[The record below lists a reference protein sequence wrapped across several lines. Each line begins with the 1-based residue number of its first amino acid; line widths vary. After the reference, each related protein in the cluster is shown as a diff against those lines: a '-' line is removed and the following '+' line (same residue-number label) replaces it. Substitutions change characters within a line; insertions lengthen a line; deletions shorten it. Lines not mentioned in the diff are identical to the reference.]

1 MREDD
6 GAASRRESGIGGSSG
21 TADAVR
27 LGVRSTPSLAENV
40 AARVGMTLCAKW
52 HLDSVLGVGGMAAVY
67 AATHRNGKRG
77 AVKLMHKYL
86 GPEMRQRFLREGR
99 IANSVDHDGV
109 VSVIDDDIAEDGSA
123 FLVME
128 LLDGEALSER
138 AAKTHNKRLSVDLVL
153 DVADQVLD
161 ALAAA
166 HEKEIF
172 HRDIKPGN
180 IFLLSDGRVKL
191 LDFGIAHLADPS
203 SSSVTLSGIAMG
215 TPAFMSP
222 EQACARWDVVGPASD
237 LWSVGA
243 TMFTLLTGAFVHEKG
258 SFHEML
264 VSAVSTPARSLALA
278 LPGAP
283 ASVVALVDRALERK
297 LADRWQDAREMQ
309 AAVRAAYHAISG
321 EHLPVRPRRRSST
334 PRIRLQAPAPAP
346 QPTSAGS
353 ISFVA
358 TKLVPPAPRWRR
370 TAATAVA
377 GLALVLAATA
387 TTAGWGGAQAA
398 ARQTTIARPTRIMEI
413 ASASTPTAPSAATP
427 TALAISQNST
437 ALPTPRRSSLRSP
450 TPRSAASTSPT
461 ESPRSAPPP
470 PTAPT
475 ETYPK
480 SLFDRRR

>member
-1 MREDD
+1 
-6 GAASRRESGIGGSSG
+6 
-21 TADAVR
+21 
-27 LGVRSTPSLAENV
+27 
-40 AARVGMTLCAKW
+40 MTLGAKW

-77 AVKLMHKYL
+77 AVKLMHKSL
-86 GPEMRQRFLREGR
+86 EPEMRQRFLREGR

-109 VSVIDDDIAEDGSA
+109 VSVLDDDIAEDGSA

-138 AAKTHNKRLSVDLVL
+138 AAKTHNRLSVDLVL

-166 HEKEIF
+166 HEKEII
-172 HRDIKPGN
+172 HRDVKPGN

-203 SSSVTLSGIAMG
+203 SSSVTFSGIAMG
-215 TPAFMSP
+215 TPAFMAP
-222 EQACARWDVVGPASD
+222 EQACARWDLVGPASD

-243 TMFTLLTGAFVHEKG
+243 TMFTLLTGDFIHQKA

-264 VSAVSTPARSLALA
+264 VSAINTPVRSLALA

-283 ASVVALVDRALERK
+283 ASVVALVDRALERR

-321 EHLPVRPRRRSST
+321 EYLRVRSRRPTST
-334 PRIRLQAPAPAP
+334 PRIRLQAPAPQP
-346 QPTSAGS
+346 QSAGS
-353 ISFVA
+353 ISCVA
-358 TKLVPPAPRWRR
+358 TKIVPPTTRWRR
-370 TAATAVA
+370 TAATVVA
-377 GLALVLAATA
+377 GLALVVAATA
-387 TTAGWGGAQAA
+387 TTARWGGAQAA
-398 ARQTTIARPTRIMEI
+398 ARRTTIASPTRVAEI
-413 ASASTPTAPSAATP
+413 ASASTPTAPSAAPSAATP
-427 TALAISQNST
+427 TAIALSQNPT
-437 ALPTPRRSSLRSP
+437 AIATPRRATIQSP

-461 ESPRSAPPP
+461 ETARPAPQ
-470 PTAPT
+470 TPT
-475 ETYPK
+475 ETHPK